1 LNLIEKNVKTLLM
14 DLDETL
20 ITSCSMRDDPEK
32 ILTPAEG
39 GPAVFFLIEKD

>member
-1 LNLIEKNVKTLLM
+1 M

-20 ITSCSMRDDPEK
+20 ITSCSLRDEPEK

-39 GPAVFFLIEKD
+39 GPAVYSNFEIILI